1 MIRRNTWIAL
11 VIFAVLLAATLYWQ
25 QTRGSRVEQPEE
37 DTSQESSV
45 VFDVGGAQVVG
56 VTVQGSAGKT
66 LRLVKDSES
75 NWRMTVPVENAA
87 ENSAVETAITQLLGS
102 TTSTYLSSTT
112 PLEDL
117 GLAVPDKYIVLD
129 LEDGRQVIIN
139 IGKITP
145 TGSGYYVLT
154 SDRKIVVVSTY
165 SLDTVFKLLE
175 NPPIQPTPTPEV
187 VPEITPT
194 P

>member
-1 MIRRNTWIAL
+1 MIRRNTWIVL
-11 VIFAVLLAATLYWQ
+11 IIFAVILAATLYWQ
-25 QTRGSRVEQPEE
+25 QTRGSRVEQPEGE
-37 DTSQESSV
+37 PSQESSV
-45 VFDVGGAQVVG
+45 VFDVGSAQVVG
-56 VTVQGSAGKT
+56 VTVQDSAGKS
-66 LRLVKDSES
+66 LRLVRDSES
-75 NWRMTVPVENAA
+75 NWKMTVPVENAA
-87 ENSAVETAITQLLGS
+87 ENSTVETAITQLLGS
-102 TTSTYLSSTT
+102 TSSTSLSSTT

-129 LEDGRQVIIN
+129 LEDGRQVNIN

-187 VPEITPT
+187 DLEITPT